1 MAARRMKGVVRP
13 QAKPTRR
20 KPRVERKREGGGV
33 GGGGES
39 IYYCSFLKLSLV
51 IRIVSISYLQVV
63 FRSCRFVFITF
74 DTHRKI

>member
-20 KPRVERKREGGGV
+20 KPRVERKREGGEV

-39 IYYCSFLKLSLV
+39 IYCCSFLKLSLV
-51 IRIVSISYLQVV
+51 IVIHKLLTSRISIL
-63 FRSCRFVFITF
+63 
-74 DTHRKI
+74 

>member
-39 IYYCSFLKLSLV
+39 IYCCSFLKLSLV

-63 FRSCRFVFITF
+63 FRSCVYNFRYSS
-74 DTHRKI
+74 

>member
-20 KPRVERKREGGGV
+20 KPRVERKRESAEV

-39 IYYCSFLKLSLV
+39 IYRNFSRLRLV
-51 IRIVSISYLQVV
+51 ISYLQVI
-63 FRSCRFVFITF
+63 FRSCRLLFYNFRY
-74 DTHRKI
+74 HRK